1 MLKRHSVHGMEQSR
15 VVAANARLQRERQ
28 GWMLSQI
35 INLLPGV
42 LAAVAG
48 FFSILFMD
56 FLAVESSWLRFCV
69 FIVVYIIVNVAFD
82 KAMMAYGRK

>member
-1 MLKRHSVHGMEQSR
+1 MAWSMRTVLACEWAGTGERQSR
-15 VVAANARLQRERQ
+15 
-28 GWMLSQI
+28 MLSQI

-56 FLAVESSWLRFCV
+56 FLAVQSSWLRFCV
-69 FIVVYIIVNVAFD
+69 FIVIYIVVNIAFD
-82 KAMMAYGRK
+82 KAMTAYGTKK